1 MLADT
6 GTNVDHRVVV
16 AVYRFTPPP
25 IDPNQAYV
33 EHDVA
38 AEIIP
43 IAYYNSAATQT
54 QVELNVESMMI
65 DAAGSAWFTPRT
77 SGEPYVATAAAT
89 ARRSWRAT
97 TGASP
102 PWPRARRTPTAAAR
116 PWSGP
121 SLPEASRTATHPPCS
136 TEAVEGYE
144 PSSYGEA
151 MADVYDDWYAD
162 LTDVGATVA
171 AIARLAA
178 GGRVLE
184 LGTGTGRL
192 AIPLAEA
199 GLDVSGIDVSPAM
212 VARLRAK
219 PGGDRVAV
227 VVGDMACA
235 EDLPAGPFAVVLV
248 AFNTFFGLTAA
259 EDQARCFAA
268 VAGRLTADG
277 SFVVEGFVPD
287 DELIEAGSKV
297 EVRSLTAH
305 RVVLTVSRHD
315 AVTQRAEGQF
325 VELTEEGGVRLRP
338 WSLRYAPPEELD
350 AMAAAAGLVLA
361 ERWSA
366 WDGTPFTAA
375 STHHVSRYR
384 RVGSGPA

>member
-1 MLADT
+1 
-6 GTNVDHRVVV
+6 
-16 AVYRFTPPP
+16 
-25 IDPNQAYV
+25 
-33 EHDVA
+33 
-38 AEIIP
+38 
-43 IAYYNSAATQT
+43 
-54 QVELNVESMMI
+54 
-65 DAAGSAWFTPRT
+65 
-77 SGEPYVATAAAT
+77 
-89 ARRSWRAT
+89 
-97 TGASP
+97 
-102 PWPRARRTPTAAAR
+102 
-116 PWSGP
+116 
-121 SLPEASRTATHPPCS
+121 
-136 TEAVEGYE
+136 VEGYE
-144 PSSYGEA
+144 PPSYGEA
-151 MADVYDDWYAD
+151 MADVYDEWYAD
-162 LTDVGATVA
+162 LTDAGATVA
-171 AIARLAA
+171 AITRLAA

-199 GLDVSGIDVSPAM
+199 GLDVTGIDVSPAM

-227 VVGDMACA
+227 VVGDMARS
-235 EDLPAGPFAVVLV
+235 EDLPPGPFAVVLV
-248 AFNTFFGLTAA
+248 AFNTFFGLTTA

-268 VAGRLTADG
+268 VAERLTADG

-287 DELIEAGSKV
+287 DELIEAGSRV

-366 WDGTPFTAA
+366 WDGSPFTPSSA
-375 STHHVSRYR
+375 HHVSRYR
-384 RVGSGPA
+384 RVGSDPA

>member
-1 MLADT
+1 M
-6 GTNVDHRVVV
+6 
-16 AVYRFTPPP
+16 
-25 IDPNQAYV
+25 
-33 EHDVA
+33 
-38 AEIIP
+38 
-43 IAYYNSAATQT
+43 
-54 QVELNVESMMI
+54 
-65 DAAGSAWFTPRT
+65 
-77 SGEPYVATAAAT
+77 
-89 ARRSWRAT
+89 
-97 TGASP
+97 
-102 PWPRARRTPTAAAR
+102 
-116 PWSGP
+116 
-121 SLPEASRTATHPPCS
+121 
-136 TEAVEGYE
+136 EGYE
-144 PSSYGEA
+144 PPSYGEA
-151 MADVYDDWYAD
+151 MADVYDEWYAD

-171 AIARLAA
+171 AITTLAA

-199 GLDVSGIDVSPAM
+199 GLDVSAIDVSPAM

-227 VVGDMACA
+227 VVGDMARA
-235 EDLPAGPFAVVLV
+235 EDLPAGAFAVVLV
-248 AFNTFFGLTAA
+248 AFNTFFSLTTA

-268 VAGRLTADG
+268 VADRLTADG

-297 EVRSLTAH
+297 EVRSLTAR

-338 WSLRYAPPEELD
+338 WSLRFAPPEELD

-375 STHHVSRYR
+375 SAHHVSRYR
-384 RVGSGPA
+384 RTGSGPA